1 MSPFVRMGV
10 IITLLA
16 AEAKNFLSKKSP
28 GQFYICT
35 TCKQLM
41 NEMFDWIKWFIIWLQ
56 IMFFSDWLTS
66 LVTFFDISL
75 YSPHARWIQHL
86 FTWRHITCSEYYTII
101 VFGIGCYLDLSTW
114 KNVIFTE
121 PQARWIYV
129 YKGG

>member
-41 NEMFDWIKWFIIWLQ
+41 NEMFD
-56 IMFFSDWLTS
+56 
-66 LVTFFDISL
+66 
-75 YSPHARWIQHL
+75 
-86 FTWRHITCSEYYTII
+86 
-101 VFGIGCYLDLSTW
+101 
-114 KNVIFTE
+114 
-121 PQARWIYV
+121 
-129 YKGG
+129 